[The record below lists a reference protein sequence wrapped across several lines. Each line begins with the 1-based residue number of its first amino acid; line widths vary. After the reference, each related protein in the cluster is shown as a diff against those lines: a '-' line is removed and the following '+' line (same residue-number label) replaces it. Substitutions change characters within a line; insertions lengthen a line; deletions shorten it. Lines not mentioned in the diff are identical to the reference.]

1 MSTKTYSPKPSDI
14 QRDWYIVDAEG
25 QTLGRLAT
33 EVARVLRGKHK
44 PTFAPN
50 MDMGD
55 CVVIVN
61 AEKVR
66 VTGNK
71 ERDKLYYR
79 HSQYPGG
86 LRSLNFDQLKSK
98 HPTRPIEK
106 AVRGMLPKN
115 ILGTQMFKKLRVYA
129 GPDHPHEAQQPK
141 PLHIR
146 GIKGKES

>member
-1 MSTKTYSPKPSDI
+1 MNTKTYTPKASEI
-14 QRDWYIVDAEG
+14 QRDWYVVDAEG
-25 QTLGRLAT
+25 KTLGRLAT

-44 PTFAPN
+44 PTYTPH

-55 CVVIVN
+55 CVIIVN
-61 AEKVR
+61 AEKVH

-71 ERDKLYYR
+71 SRDKLYYR

-86 LRSLNFDQLKSK
+86 LRALNMEQLQRR
-98 HPTRPIEK
+98 HPTRPVEK

-115 ILGTQMFKKLRVYA
+115 ILGTKMFKKLRVYA

-141 PLHIR
+141 PLPVE
-146 GIKGKES
+146 G